1 MCPVCIAAAK
11 QAAIGATSASA
22 GAATVSKKLRTK
34 FTAAVVPELKIAGRM
49 THE

>member
-11 QAAIGATSASA
+11 QAAIGATSA
-22 GAATVSKKLRTK
+22 TVSKKLRTK
-34 FTAAVVPELKIAGRM
+34 FTATVVPELKIAGRM